1 MKILVVAGHPADM
14 FDHCGGTL
22 LKHLK
27 NGDEVTCVSMT
38 QGLRVH
44 DEVISDV
51 FRERIDQFT
60 TKEIEKIIQERQ
72 KVKHREVVEAC
83 KLFGITDI
91 RFLSYDDEILT
102 VTPDMISKLAK
113 MIREVRPDIIITHWP
128 YQNGGISDHHAV
140 TGQITHFAIEAASG
154 VNFEDK
160 YPASRTAQLFYM
172 LCPTDLC
179 AYDAIAQ
186 GRTARI
192 THLVD
197 VTDVID
203 LKVKAIATMRSQ
215 KYDTPGYAKKT
226 AEQWNGNFGIRV
238 RLPYAEGFMA
248 AKAEVYDLLP
258 VSDHLKWLARADE
271 HELLRRTS
279 KLQAMDVDVQ
289 ERE

>member
-22 LKHLK
+22 LKHIK
-27 NGDEVTCVSMT
+27 NGDEVTCVTIT

-60 TKEIEKIIQERQ
+60 PEQIEELIQERQ
-72 KVKHREVVEAC
+72 KVKHQEVMEAC
-83 KLFGITDI
+83 KLFGLNDI

-113 MIREVRPDIIITHWP
+113 LIREVRPDMIITHWP
-128 YQNGGISDHHAV
+128 YQEGGISNHHAV

-160 YPASRTAQLFYM
+160 HPASRTAQLFYM

-179 AYDAIAQ
+179 SYFAIDQ
-186 GRTARI
+186 GKTARI

-203 LKVKAIATMRSQ
+203 LKVKAITTMRSQ

-238 RLPYAEGFMA
+238 RIPYAEGFMA
-248 AKAEVYDLLP
+248 SNAEIYDLLP
-258 VSDHLKWLARADE
+258 VSDHRIWLARADE
-271 HELLRRTS
+271 HELLRATS
-279 KLQAMDVDVQ
+279 KLQAMDVEIQ
-289 ERE
+289 ERD